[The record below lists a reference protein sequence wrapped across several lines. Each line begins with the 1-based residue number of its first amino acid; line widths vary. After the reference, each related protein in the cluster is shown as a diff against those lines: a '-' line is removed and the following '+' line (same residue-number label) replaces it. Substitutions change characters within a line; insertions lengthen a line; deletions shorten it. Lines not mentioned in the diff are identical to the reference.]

1 MVLENM
7 TVRHYVGNGFYWYG
21 VHGYRGSYLTAY
33 ANGDYGLYAY
43 LSVDGQFDHDYA
55 AGQPNGF
62 YIGACHPCNAV
73 ITEVLAEKNGLGY
86 SGTNAGGTWSS
97 RTRSGAR
104 TWLASPRTP
113 RTPSLWLPRTA

>member
-1 MVLENM
+1 LTIRGRNRNTVILDGNFTMPNGFLVTADNVVLENM

-33 ANGDYGLYAY
+33 ANGDYGIYAY

-62 YIGACHPCNAV
+62 
-73 ITEVLAEKNGLGY
+73 
-86 SGTNAGGTWSS
+86 
-97 RTRSGAR
+97 
-104 TWLASPRTP
+104 
-113 RTPSLWLPRTA
+113 